1 MAHRPLRPAVLT
13 LLVIA
18 ASCGGSDDGSDAAS
32 MPQDSSIRQVERAP
46 LTDADLMG
54 IQRENIAMELPWTE
68 NRVTRDPGASP
79 RGIVTN
85 YQATG
90 HDGFDRLVVVF
101 DEASPMPG
109 YDVSIV
115 ESGAELPCGGG
126 PEVVSLASSRMLVV
140 RTNPS
145 RAAGETGRHVRV
157 GTSSMDH
164 TRFREGGLVCDDADV
179 SIWAAG
185 IAEGSEVRVL
195 ELRAPVRLALDVR

>member
-1 MAHRPLRPAVLT
+1 MALRTTRPAT
-13 LLVIA
+13 FALLLATA
-18 ASCGGSDDGSDAAS
+18 ACGGDGDGSEASS
-32 MPQDSSIRQVERAP
+32 MPQDSSIRQVDRSP

-54 IQRENIAMELPWTE
+54 IERENIAMELPWTE

-79 RGIVTN
+79 RGIVTG
-85 YQATG
+85 YEATG
-90 HDGFDRLVVVF
+90 HDGFDRLVITF
-101 DEASPMPG
+101 DEASRMTG

-126 PEVVSLASSRMLVV
+126 PEAVSLASSRMLVV
-140 RTNPS
+140 RTEPS

-157 GTSSMDH
+157 GTSGMDH

-195 ELRAPVRLALDVR
+195 ELRAPVRLAVDVR